1 MNYLVLNGKN
11 SRYIQG
17 LLISELPP
25 VSKPQMRTQVD
36 TVDGRD
42 GDIITDLGY
51 QAYDRE
57 VSIGLVRNYDINDVT
72 DYFNSEGIAIF
83 SNEPYLYYKYKITR
97 EIDYERLIRF
107 RKAKVV
113 FHVQPFK
120 YSVSETP
127 LTYNIGENQTSIK
140 VFNSGNYKSK
150 PKFTIYGTG
159 SIVLSV
165 NGAAILTINMANEG
179 SITIDTEALEAYKG
193 NTLKNRLVSGNYDNF
208 SLIKGANIISWTGDV
223 TKIEID
229 NYSRWV

>member
-1 MNYLVLNGKN
+1 MNYLVLNGK
-11 SRYIQG
+11 SSLYIQG

-42 GDIITDLGY
+42 GDIVTDLGF

-57 VSIGLVRNYDINDVT
+57 VLIGLTRNFDIDDVT

-83 SNEPYLYYKYKITR
+83 SNEPTLYYKYKIVQQ
-97 EIDYERLIRF
+97 IDYERLIRF

-120 YSVSETP
+120 YSTIETP
-127 LTYNIGENQTSIK
+127 LAYEIDEQTAIK

-150 PKFTIYGTG
+150 PKMTIYGTG
-159 SIVLSV
+159 QIVLAL
-165 NGAAILTINMANEG
+165 NGTNILAISLGAEG
-179 SITIDTEALEAYKG
+179 SITIDTATLEAYKG
-193 NTLKNRLVSGNYDNF
+193 TVLKNRLVKGDYDKF
-208 SLIKGANIISWTGDV
+208 ALIKGENTISWTGTV
-223 TKIEID
+223 SKIEID
-229 NYSRWV
+229 DYSRWI

>member
-36 TVDGRD
+36 TIDGRD
-42 GDIITDLGY
+42 GDVVTDLGF

-57 VSIGLVRNYDINDVT
+57 VSIGLHGGFDIDDVSE
-72 DYFNSEGIAIF
+72 YFNSEGIAIF
-83 SNEPYLYYKYKITR
+83 SNEPTLYYKYKITR
-97 EIDYERLIRF
+97 QIDYERLIRF

-120 YSVSETP
+120 FSNIETP
-127 LTYNIGENQTSIK
+127 LSYVIGENQTSIK
-140 VFNSGNYKSK
+140 VFNSGNYKSN
-150 PKFTIYGTG
+150 PKLTIYGTG
-159 SIVLSV
+159 SIVLAL
-165 NGAAILTINMANEG
+165 NGTNILTINLGDEG
-179 SITIDTEALEAYKG
+179 NITIDTTELEAYKG
-193 NTLKNRLVSGNYDNF
+193 TVLKNRLVSGDYDKF
-208 SLIKGANIISWTGDV
+208 ALLKGENTISWTGTV

-229 NYSRWV
+229 QYSRWI